1 MSTVQGGGRKEEKK
15 CNRTSWGPG
24 LQSDRINIGNGV
36 ERYAA
41 HESAEHNSA
50 ADPGTPEP
58 GNIIRSRES
67 ILENDWL
74 SVQRGEIERE
84 KRASGFFHCKDFST
98 CILLLLAWWTKKS
111 RSGDSFIFVR
121 QGRRW
126 QLPRRALWFESER
139 FQMRLWTK
147 RRIWPMEISRK
158 RRKIISGA
166 IQRTTRMLKSSWRMF
181 GLSHGSQQNDRIWR
195 QFFAVL
201 LIEVQLDS
209 GETTVSCQWFIYLC
223 LPLST
228 GNWSMERTQF
238 DGPQFIA
245 LHERRESTEFTSR
258 CNDNWRFGSVE
269 DSGEERRPLH

>member
-1 MSTVQGGGRKEEKK
+1 MKEEKK

-84 KRASGFFHCKDFST
+84 KRASGFFHCKDFSI
-98 CILLLLAWWTKKS
+98 CILLLLAWWAKKS

-147 RRIWPMEISRK
+147 REDLADGNLTKEEKNHQRRHPADDSNVEIQLADVRIEPWLSTERPHLATIF
-158 RRKIISGA
+158 RRSPDWSA
-166 IQRTTRMLKSSWRMF
+166 AWLWR
-181 GLSHGSQQNDRIWR
+181 NDRFLPMVYLFMFAPLDWELINGTNPIWR
-195 QFFAVL
+195 STIHRIARAER
-201 LIEVQLDS
+201 IN
-209 GETTVSCQWFIYLC
+209 WIYVTL
-223 LPLST
+223 
-228 GNWSMERTQF
+228 
-238 DGPQFIA
+238 
-245 LHERRESTEFTSR
+245 
-258 CNDNWRFGSVE
+258 
-269 DSGEERRPLH
+269 